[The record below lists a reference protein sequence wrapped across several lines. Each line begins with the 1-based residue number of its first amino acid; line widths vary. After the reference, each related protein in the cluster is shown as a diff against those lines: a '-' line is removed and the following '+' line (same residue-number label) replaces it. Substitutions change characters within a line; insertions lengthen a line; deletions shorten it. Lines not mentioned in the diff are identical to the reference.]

1 MTVTTAAM
9 ASTVVRPDIT
19 IMVRARA
26 TSCAVSDSAGS
37 PTADRLLRTLPDR
50 VFMSS
55 PTSTPAPA
63 TTSVTQAAVRVPA
76 DEAGDRLDRVLA
88 RHIAALSRSRLKVL
102 IEAGAVA
109 VDGQTIRD
117 PSHNVNSGSAILV
130 DVPPPLP
137 AKPEPEPI
145 PLRIIYEDDDIIV
158 IDKPRNLV
166 VHPAAGH
173 RTGTLVNALIAHC
186 GDSLSGIGGE
196 RRPGIVHRLD
206 KDTTGAMVV
215 AKNDRAHR
223 ALAAQFADHG
233 KNGEPFERSYLALVW
248 GAPDR
253 PHGTIDRPID
263 RHPKSRERMAIREG
277 GRDAVTHW
285 QVLERYGVQAA
296 KTGRKGNK
304 GSSSAEPVA
313 SLLLCRLETGPT
325 HQIRVHLAS
334 IGHPIMGDDVDGSGF
349 RTKAAL
355 LPPAAQTALTALAR
369 QALHAHMLSV
379 KHPSSGEFLQFRSEL
394 PPDLVRLRNAL
405 AGTQPDIATMPQRKP
420 DAGSN

>member
-1 MTVTTAAM
+1 M
-9 ASTVVRPDIT
+9 ASTVVSPDII

-26 TSCAVSDSAGS
+26 ANRSDSVGS
-37 PTADRLLRTLPDR
+37 PTAVRLLRPLPDR

-55 PTSTPAPA
+55 PTSNPTSAPI
-63 TTSVTQAAVRVPA
+63 TQTSVKQTSVRVAA

-88 RHIAALSRSRLKVL
+88 RHVAELSRSRLKLL

-117 PSHNVNSGSAILV
+117 PSHKVNSGSAILV
-130 DVPPPLP
+130 DVPPPVP

-173 RTGTLVNALIAHC
+173 WTGTLVNALIAHC

-233 KNGEPFERSYLALVW
+233 KSGRPFERGYLAFAW

-253 PHGTIDRPID
+253 PRGTVDRPID
-263 RHPKSRERMAIREG
+263 RHKVARDRMAIREG
-277 GRDAVTHW
+277 GREALTHW
-285 QVLERYGVQAA
+285 EVLERYGPNT
-296 KTGRKGNK
+296 TGRRGGK
-304 GSSSAEPVA
+304 APEPVA
-313 SLLLCRLETGPT
+313 SLL
-325 HQIRVHLAS
+325 A
-334 IGHPIMGDDVDGSGF
+334 
-349 RTKAAL
+349 
-355 LPPAAQTALTALAR
+355 
-369 QALHAHMLSV
+369 
-379 KHPSSGEFLQFRSEL
+379 
-394 PPDLVRLRNAL
+394 
-405 AGTQPDIATMPQRKP
+405 
-420 DAGSN
+420 